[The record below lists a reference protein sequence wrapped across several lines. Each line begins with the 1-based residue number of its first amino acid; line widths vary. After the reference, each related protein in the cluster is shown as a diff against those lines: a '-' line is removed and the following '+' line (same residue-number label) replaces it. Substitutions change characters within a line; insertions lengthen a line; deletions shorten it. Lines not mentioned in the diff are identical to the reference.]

1 MKWVASSREMNWWEL
16 SADRGERYEPDSSR
30 NALSGNVMKCAGEEF
45 LKTVAIVTVVLI
57 AAGIILS
64 DGEKGVIE
72 RFVPRITLRA

>member
-1 MKWVASSREMNWWEL
+1 
-16 SADRGERYEPDSSR
+16 
-30 NALSGNVMKCAGEEF
+30 MKCAGEEF